1 MRKIYYLFP
10 VFLLGDIISKYLV
23 SVYLESKIHI
33 FWDMLFL
40 EFVKNTGIAFSFPI
54 TWVLLKIITVVLI
67 FWIIL
72 YYIKEEKPKN
82 NTLVDL
88 SFILILSGAVWNALE
103 RIFLWEVIDFIWVK
117 YFAVFNIADS
127 YITIWALIYIYY
139 TFFIAWKK

>member
-10 VFLLGDIISKYLV
+10 VFLLGDIISKYLA

>member
-10 VFLLGDIISKYLV
+10 VFLLGDIISKYLA
-23 SVYLESKIHI
+23 SAYLESKIHI

>member
-10 VFLLGDIISKYLV
+10 VFLLGDIISKYLA

-33 FWDMLFL
+33 LWDILFL

-72 YYIKEEKPKN
+72 YYIKEEKQKKN
-82 NTLVDL
+82 RLVDL

-103 RIFLWEVIDFIWVK
+103 RIFLWEVVDFIWVK

-139 TFFIAWKK
+139 TFFTAPKK